1 MKPYEGK
8 EPYIFVS
15 YAHKDKDWVIPTIN
29 VLSEKGYRIWFDEG
43 IELGSEYPQYIG
55 EHLLNAHIFLA
66 FITENSVNSRY
77 CRKEI
82 SLADSHNK
90 CIIAIYIN
98 ENLQL
103 PQGLELQ
110 IGNTQAMYYSRYRS
124 FDEFINTLST
134 ARELKDCLGF
144 LGEGKRKSPLQTSPL
159 REDPKG
165 ATITS
170 PTISSSERR
179 GYQGAQKRKKVP
191 TADDPSP
198 APSRPTPPVPTPP
211 TSPSPTPSRSDSS
224 RLPVIDKDTLRIWS
238 IVIFSIAIGF
248 SIIAFFISREFAF
261 IGLGVLVLG
270 SIVGTIL
277 AIISDNKAILY
288 VAVSVAAITLCSLLP
303 ATFYVWGTNP
313 VGVNEKKG
321 TVVYYLDRSRG
332 THVVEYQE
340 NGYILKR
347 IDSPNA
353 DYIVV
358 EEGYKQIESKA
369 IQYCYN
375 VKSVYLPSSMEIIQ
389 SNALVNANL
398 TTLYIGYNEDGTKSE
413 KTSQL
418 KCLEN
423 QGLIASSIK
432 TIYYNGTVKEW
443 NAVDK
448 PTIIG
453 NWSGNFTK
461 IKVVC
466 NDGESTFN

>member
-1 MKPYEGK
+1 MKPYEGR

-29 VLSEKGYRIWFDEG
+29 ALSQKGYRIWFDEG

-110 IGNTQAMYYSRYRS
+110 IGNTQAMYYNRYRS

-134 ARELKDCLGF
+134 ARELKDCLG
-144 LGEGKRKSPLQTSPL
+144 GTS
-159 REDPKG
+159 
-165 ATITS
+165 ANVHSSTYSSTF
-170 PTISSSERR
+170 SSSEKKT
-179 GYQGAQKRKKVP
+179 GQGAQKRKKVP
-191 TADDPSP
+191 TADDPTIPP
-198 APSRPTPPVPTPP
+198 ARTTPSTPPTPP
-211 TSPSPTPSRSDSS
+211 TIAATSTAPATPTTSTSSGATRLSVVDS
-224 RLPVIDKDTLRIWS
+224 DTLRIWS
-238 IVIFSIAIGF
+238 IVIFSIAVGF
-248 SIIAFFISREFAF
+248 SIIAFFISRKFAF
-261 IGLGVLVLG
+261 IGLGVLFVG
-270 SIVGTIL
+270 SLVGTGL
-277 AIISDNKAILY
+277 TLISDNKTILY
-288 VAVSVAAITLCSLLP
+288 VAVTIAAITLCSLLP
-303 ATFYVWGTNP
+303 LTFYVWGTKP
-313 VGVNEKKG
+313 VGVNENKG
-321 TVVYYLDRSRG
+321 TVIYYLDRSKG

-398 TTLYIGYNEDGTKSE
+398 NTIYIGYNADGTRSE
-413 KTSQL
+413 DSSQL
-418 KCLEN
+418 KCMEN

-448 PTIIG
+448 PTLIG